1 MFSEYNYDD
10 LPIVKVTFNE
20 GPNSLEEYDDFIN
33 KWLELYDKKQN
44 FTFIF
49 DTTNMK
55 NPAYK
60 YALKMSQFIK
70 KLKKKDIQY
79 LEKSIILINSNNI
92 KYLLDGIFLIQKPVA
107 PVYIYNINNGI
118 KSDVNDIINDS
129 NTLRVDP

>member
-20 GPNSLEEYDDFIN
+20 GPNSSNEFDDFIN
-33 KWLELYDKKQN
+33 KWLELYDKKEF

-107 PVYIYNINNGI
+107 PVYIYNINNGT
-118 KSDVNDIINDS
+118 KSDINDIINDS

>member
-10 LPIVKVTFNE
+10 LPNVKVTFNE
-20 GPNSLEEYDDFIN
+20 GPKSLEEYDDFIN
-33 KWLELYDKKQN
+33 KWFELYDKKEN

-118 KSDVNDIINDS
+118 KSDINDIINDS

>member
-10 LPIVKVTFNE
+10 LPNVKVTFNE
-20 GPNSLEEYDDFIN
+20 GPNKLEEYDDFIN
-33 KWLELYDKKQN
+33 KWLELYDKKEN

-55 NPAYK
+55 NPSYK

-70 KLKKKDIQY
+70 TLKKKDIQY

-118 KSDVNDIINDS
+118 KSDINDIINDS
-129 NTLRVDP
+129 NTLRLDP